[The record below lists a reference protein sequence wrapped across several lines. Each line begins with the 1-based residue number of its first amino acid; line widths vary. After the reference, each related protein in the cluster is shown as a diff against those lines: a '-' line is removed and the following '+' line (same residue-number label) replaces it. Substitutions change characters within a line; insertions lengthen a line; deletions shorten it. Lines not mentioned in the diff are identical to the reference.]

1 MFIEENSQLANVDD
15 VFNGILVRGDAT
27 GDVVFYGK
35 GAGKLPTASAVVAD
49 VVDAAKHL
57 NRFIMTGWSSEKL
70 EMIDVS
76 QVESRFFVRMKGS
89 YTESLAKVEEVF
101 GTIDAKVVAE
111 VGKEFG
117 FITSKM
123 KEEEYRAKAAQF
135 DNIIG
140 MIRVRF

>member
-1 MFIEENSQLANVDD
+1 MTIWGCPCCSAIHFP
-15 VFNGILVRGDAT
+15 
-27 GDVVFYGK
+27 
-35 GAGKLPTASAVVAD
+35 LPGHVQNF
-49 VVDAAKHL
+49 HL

-70 EMIDVS
+70 EMIDIS